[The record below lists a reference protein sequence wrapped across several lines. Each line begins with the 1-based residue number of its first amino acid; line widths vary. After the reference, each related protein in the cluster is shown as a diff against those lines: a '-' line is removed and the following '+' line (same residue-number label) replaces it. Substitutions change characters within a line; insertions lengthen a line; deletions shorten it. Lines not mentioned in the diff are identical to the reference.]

1 MVEIFGN
8 KHAFWQALLFTIIIF
23 GFGVILGF
31 FLEDS
36 RSDDVNTKL
45 LTSEINVIDG
55 QLRNRILVDYN
66 VSCDIA
72 MESTFNF
79 ADDIYSQALEL
90 EKYDAAST
98 FTDTLTVLHKRY
110 DILRTLLWVEAQSIR
125 NKCDGKF
132 HTVVYLYEYN
142 TEDVERKAQQIF
154 FSRLLGELK
163 ANNPKEILLIPIAA
177 NMNISSI
184 DLIVDHYKIGKLPAI
199 LIDEREIVDRVL
211 SEEEL
216 EKIVFRQ

>member
-23 GFGVILGF
+23 GFGLILGF
-31 FLEDS
+31 FIEDS
-36 RSDDVNTKL
+36 RTDEINNKL
-45 LTSEINVIDG
+45 LISEINIIDE

-72 MESTFNF
+72 TESAFNF
-79 ADDIYSQALEL
+79 ADDIYHQALEL

-98 FTDTLTVLHKRY
+98 FKNTLTVLHKRY
-110 DILRTLLWVEAQSIR
+110 DILRTLLWAEAQTIR
-125 NKCDGKF
+125 RNCGNSF

-142 TEDVERKAQQIF
+142 TEDVEKRAQQIF

-163 ANNPKEILLIPIAA
+163 VNNPDEILLIPIAA

-184 DLIVDHYKIGKLPAI
+184 DLMVEHYKIEKLPAV
-199 LIDEREIVDRVL
+199 LIDERAVVDYVL
-211 SEEEL
+211 SNEEL
-216 EKIVFRQ
+216 EKIIFR